1 MSFNDW
7 HKLLL
12 HLFFLLKSASFLVWA
27 NLLKKLLLILLKL
40 LLKQE
45 LLLLLQL
52 DLLLFS
58 GLKPTLLLP
67 QLLFY
72 FLVPYLWIHN
82 FDVAFLETGSD
93 SNRILEAL
101 VVPALHEGVRLVEE
115 AGIVGHLLLE
125 KLLVLLLWRSH
136 EIVSWI
142 VPKEV
147 LLSLIGDPGAVVDDL
162 WGILLGFVWAVD
174 GLLLGGELLDYLG
187 GEQRLAR
194 AQSGLV
200 HEELRVED
208 FVSLHLGLLPLL
220 HVLLHLLKVVMRLL
234 RNTLVVHVCLVSGRR
249 TLKELLLSCTVYS
262 SGCGLQCWEV
272 LLALLTLLVL
282 LLHMV
287 ILHHALAQHLRVLQ
301 SLKLISRYIAL
312 LQQLLI
318 KGHVTLL
325 RNWCVLHPCIIRL
338 SPALLLLYYTWDIP
352 LALIKTH
359 RWSFAIVL
367 IFIIFCIEGGV
378 PRNHFVFLWELSFR
392 GKFAFKM
399 TWKISVKTYI
409 VLGLLVLL
417 VCVKEGYVRVV
428 KDHILVEDCRFILKA

>member
-52 DLLLFS
+52 DLLFFS

-72 FLVPYLWIHN
+72 FHVPQLWVYN

-93 SNRILEAL
+93 SDRILEAL

-115 AGIVGHLLLE
+115 AGHLLLE
-125 KLLVLLLWRSH
+125 KLVVLLLGRSH

-142 VPKEV
+142 VPEEV
-147 LLSLIGDPGAVVDDL
+147 LLGLIGDPRAVVDDL

-187 GEQRLAR
+187 GEQRLTR

-200 HEELRVED
+200 HEELRVKD

-220 HVLLHLLKVVMRLL
+220 HVLLHLFKVVMRLL
-234 RNTLVVHVCLVSGRR
+234 RNTLVVHVCLVSRGR
-249 TLKELLLSCTVYS
+249 TLKELLLPCTVHS

-287 ILHHALAQHLRVLQ
+287 VLHHALAQHLRVL
-301 SLKLISRYIAL
+301 
-312 LQQLLI
+312 
-318 KGHVTLL
+318 
-325 RNWCVLHPCIIRL
+325 
-338 SPALLLLYYTWDIP
+338 
-352 LALIKTH
+352 
-359 RWSFAIVL
+359 
-367 IFIIFCIEGGV
+367 
-378 PRNHFVFLWELSFR
+378 
-392 GKFAFKM
+392 
-399 TWKISVKTYI
+399 
-409 VLGLLVLL
+409 
-417 VCVKEGYVRVV
+417 
-428 KDHILVEDCRFILKA
+428 